1 MVSSPIQSAND
12 RRQARTQKRSIPV
25 GDSDDSDGFEPI
37 RVAGR
42 TGNQSTREMGP
53 PITSDQRLD
62 RLDHLHRA
70 VVEDFEVTAK
80 RYLQEIVVEK
90 GLRSQPFSDQT
101 LREMAISFPRS
112 LSELSAISGIDHDK
126 VTRYGRQILRLVD
139 NARRRY
145 QELTQDAE
153 THGVVPDPNHHNVIN
168 LSSSDEYSDDDLFVD
183 QASNFDIDYP
193 VEDLTQNVTSR
204 YFPPPPS
211 PGFDPGDFESA
222 PAASNSKSKRPYT
235 KRAPR
240 RKNGGSTGSFRGKG
254 AKSKARPGG
263 ERAPSRSASVSRKAT
278 KAKTPKSTIGMMP
291 I

>member
-1 MVSSPIQSAND
+1 MLNSQ
-12 RRQARTQKRSIPV
+12 Q
-25 GDSDDSDGFEPI
+25 
-37 RVAGR
+37 
-42 TGNQSTREMGP
+42 
-53 PITSDQRLD
+53 
-62 RLDHLHRA
+62 
-70 VVEDFEVTAK
+70 
-80 RYLQEIVVEK
+80 IVVEK

-101 LREMAISFPRS
+101 LREMAISFPKS
-112 LSELSAISGIDHDK
+112 ENTLSVQVDTMLIVYAGLSELSALPGIDHDK

-153 THGVVPDPNHHNVIN
+153 THGIVPDPNHHNVIN

-183 QASNFDIDYP
+183 QTSNFDLEYP

-240 RKNGGSTGSFRGKG
+240 RKNGGSIGSFKGKG
-254 AKSKARPGG
+254 AKSKARSGG
-263 ERAPSRSASVSRKAT
+263 ERAPSRSASVSRKTT
-278 KAKTPKSTIGMMP
+278 KAKAPKSTIGMMP